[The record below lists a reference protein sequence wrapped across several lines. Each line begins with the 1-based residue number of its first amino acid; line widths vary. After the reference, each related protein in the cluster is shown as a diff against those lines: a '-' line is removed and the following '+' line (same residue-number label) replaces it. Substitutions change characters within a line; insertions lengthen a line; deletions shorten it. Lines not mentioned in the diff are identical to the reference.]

1 MVVKRQCSFC
11 AGEIEPGTG
20 MMFVKRDGTVFHFCS
35 SSCRKQQLNLGRVGH
50 RLKWTR
56 AHILKRAQTATGPS
70 ALRSASPPAA
80 PAPPSS
86 PSVPAAVAAEE
97 PDVETP
103 VETPAPPSK
112 STTTPAGGRTRGSG
126 ATPSKPRP
134 STPSKPEASTS
145 SPKAAAGPKGSSDEE
160 GTERSGDEG
169 EKAAHKKPRPRKP
182 KTPAAADEGSSA

>member
-70 ALRSASPPAA
+70 ALRSASPPAS

-86 PSVPAAVAAEE
+86 PSVPAPVVAEE

-103 VETPAPPSK
+103 AGTPAAPSK
-112 STTTPAGGRTRGSG
+112 GAAAPARGRGRGSG

-134 STPSKPEASTS
+134 STPSKPEDSTP
-145 SPKAAAGPKGSSDEE
+145 SPKPAAAQSGSADEE

-169 EKAAHKKPRPRKP
+169 EKAAPKKPRPRKP
-182 KTPAAADEGSSA
+182 KTPPVVDEASSA

>member
-70 ALRSASPPAA
+70 ALRSAPPPVA

-103 VETPAPPSK
+103 VETPAAPSK
-112 STTTPAGGRTRGSG
+112 GGATPARGRARGSG

-134 STPSKPEASTS
+134 STPSKPEASTP
-145 SPKAAAGPKGSSDEE
+145 SPKPSAGPTETSDEE
-160 GTERSGDEG
+160 GAERSTGEG
-169 EKAAHKKPRPRKP
+169 EKAAPKKPRPRKP
-182 KTPAAADEGSSA
+182 KTPPATDEPTSA